1 MHWQHLFQEHIL
13 LRGFDYAD
21 SGYVKNLKTTPDRIR
36 ATVEGTSHYHVEIQ
50 LKDEK
55 IQFIGCTCHYA
66 EKGYN
71 CKHMAA

>member
-50 LKDEK
+50 LKDERS
-55 IQFIGCTCHYA
+55 ILYDQTIAGCILC
-66 EKGYN
+66 
-71 CKHMAA
+71 